1 MNLII
6 STVIVTGLSLFMT
19 WLAMRAGRIKNRPMV
34 KWPAAILAGLLAV
47 ACALV
52 TGLALL
58 GLYRFY
64 LPAAAPAPAVPIAGS
79 PAQIARGER
88 LANLCAGCHSTT
100 GELPLDGSA
109 QNFSPGIG
117 TIYAPNLTPGGPLQH
132 WSDGEIMRAIREGI
146 HQSGRALVLMPS
158 DQFHVMGDGDVQA
171 LVAYLRAQP
180 AVERQTPATQLTLLG
195 AILVGVGVF
204 PYSPQPPIAGPVAAP
219 PAGATAA
226 YGQYLVTIA
235 GCRECHG
242 ADLRG
247 GTSQFVP
254 VGPNLLAIL
263 AQWSAEE
270 FVTTIRTGVDPYGH
284 ALDPETMPWQAYA
297 AAFGDEELAAI
308 YAYVRTL
315 PLAGEVTDLTQ

>member
-1 MNLII
+1 MNLTI
-6 STVIVTGLSLFMT
+6 SVVAVIGLTLLFG
-19 WLAMRAGRIKNRPMV
+19 WLAVRAGQAKNRPIV
-34 KWPAAILAGLLAV
+34 KWLGAIGAGLLAV
-47 ACALV
+47 AGALV
-52 TGLALL
+52 AGLALV

-64 LPAAAPAPAVPIAGS
+64 LPAAAPAPQVLIEGS

-109 QNFSPGIG
+109 ENFSPGIG
-117 TIYAPNLTPGGPLQH
+117 TIYAPNLTPGGPLRH
-132 WSDGEIMRAIREGI
+132 WSDGEIVRAMREGV

-158 DQFHVMGDGDVQA
+158 DQFHGMSDDDVQA
-171 LVAYLRAQP
+171 LVAYLRTQP
-180 AVERQTPATQLTLLG
+180 AVERQTPETQLTLLG

-204 PYSPQPPIAGPVAAP
+204 PYSPQPPIAGPVEAP
-219 PAGATAA
+219 PIGPTST
-226 YGQYLVTIA
+226 YGQYLLTIS

-297 AAFGDEELAAI
+297 TAFEDEELEAI
-308 YAYVRTL
+308 YAYIRTL
-315 PLAGEVTDLTQ
+315 PLTGGVTE